1 MEPTQ
6 AISISMAAL
15 GLQPLFASVFD
26 VWKPAAL
33 ISTGSLQRRQNP
45 MFHSGPDEEEY
56 CIILSFINDV

>member
-6 AISISMAAL
+6 AISISMSAV

-33 ISTGSLQRRQNP
+33 ILPGSLQRRQNSMLHP
-45 MFHSGPDEEEY
+45 EPDE
-56 CIILSFINDV
+56 